1 MREKLFMVI
10 FILVLGSLL
19 TAALLAVDNAT
30 APIIEE
36 NAQYKITTNV
46 LEALGIPFTEK
57 DVLEKFTGNVNEKS
71 VDGKTYYVSGDG
83 KYAIEF
89 SGSGL
94 WGPIRGIIALQSDLE
109 TVAGITIIHQEET
122 PGLGGRITE
131 QWYLDQFAGKNVKP
145 RLEAIT
151 PGKGQENANSIDA
164 ISGATL
170 TSWTFIDILNQNL
183 AEALPLIGGG
193 S

>member
-1 MREKLFMVI
+1 MKDKLFMVI

-19 TAALLAVDNAT
+19 TAALLAVDNVT
-30 APIIEE
+30 APMIEV
-36 NAQYKITTNV
+36 NVRYKTTSNV
-46 LEALGIPFTEK
+46 LKALDIPFTEDNID
-57 DVLEKFTGNVNEKS
+57 DVFSDSVDKKS
-71 VDGKTYYVSGDG
+71 VEEKTYYISDNG

-94 WGPIRGIIALQSDLE
+94 WGPISGIIALESDLE

-131 QWYLDQFAGKNVKP
+131 QWYLDQFKNKTVKP
-145 RLEAIT
+145 RLEAIS
-151 PGKGQENANSIDA
+151 PGKGQEKSNTIDA

-170 TSWTFIDILNQNL
+170 TSWTFIDILNQQL
-183 AEALPLIGGG
+183 AEVLPLIGGN